1 MISDK
6 AKSMSSK
13 EHIAHSMSTGADG
26 EAAFIEVLK
35 GRGLNFVLAS
45 ESDNKKRHVDVW
57 VGPKGNQVGV
67 DVKGLKSSHKK
78 GYTVVEAKNVQGR
91 DGWCAP
97 STAAKLIA
105 FQFPD
110 FFLVVQKD
118 LLWDFCKEIFSPL
131 GERHEGKFSVED
143 VYHKKYTRQGRNDL
157 MTVISL
163 EDLESLQHIKYSYDG
178 EVVSTRGQKGKTQE
192 ERYVNDAPVQKGKTF
207 DLTNKSPEL

>member
-1 MISDK
+1 
-6 AKSMSSK
+6 MSSN
-13 EHIAHSMSTGADG
+13 EHIKHSLNTGLEG
-26 EAAFIEVLK
+26 EALFEKVMQARGIEYVK
-35 GRGLNFVLAS
+35 AS
-45 ESDNKKRHVDVW
+45 DHDNKKRHVDVW
-57 VGPKGNQVGV
+57 VGPKKNQIGV

-143 VYHKKYTRQGRNDL
+143 VYHKKYTRQGRKDL

-163 EDLESLQHIKYSYDG
+163 QDLESLQHIKYSYDG
-178 EVVSTRGQKGKTQE
+178 EVISTRGQKGRTKE
-192 ERYVNDAPVQKGKTF
+192 DRYVNDAPVQKGKTF